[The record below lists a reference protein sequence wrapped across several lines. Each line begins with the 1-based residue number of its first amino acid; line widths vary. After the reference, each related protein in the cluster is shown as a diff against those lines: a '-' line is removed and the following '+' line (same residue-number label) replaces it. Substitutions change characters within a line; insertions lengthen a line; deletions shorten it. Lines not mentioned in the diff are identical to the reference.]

1 MFVGHYAAA
10 IAAKA
15 VEPRGPLWTYV
26 AGCQLLDIVW
36 GLGVATGLEKVRFD
50 PALPGNPF
58 DLAFMPYSHSLSA
71 ALVWSVLALIAA
83 RYLLRLPWTVAMV
96 VGGVV
101 LSHWVLDLIVHR
113 PDLEVWPGGPQAG
126 FGLWN
131 LPLMEMVLEVGL
143 VALAAIA
150 WTSCLK
156 SAGSRAV
163 TAFAFVAIL
172 IAIQLLAGLPI
183 KTDPGAVA
191 VGVTAVIASLVITGL
206 SLLFD
211 RPRPRWSLFRR

>member
-15 VEPRGPLWTYV
+15 VEPRAPLWTCV

-36 GLGVATGLEKVRFD
+36 GVGVATGLEKVRFD

-58 DLAFMPYSHSLSA
+58 DLTFMPYSHSLPA
-71 ALVWSVLALIAA
+71 ALVWAVLALAGV

-101 LSHWVLDLIVHR
+101 LSHWVLDLLVHR
-113 PDLEVWPGGPQAG
+113 PDLELWPGGLQAG

-131 LPLMEMVLEVGL
+131 LPLMEMTLEMGL

-163 TAFAFVAIL
+163 NALAFVAIL
-172 IAIQLLAGLPI
+172 IAIQLLADLPI

-191 VGVTAVIASLVITGL
+191 VGVTAVLSGLVVTAL

-211 RPRPRWSLFRR
+211 KPRPRSSQFRR